1 MRELTGQDEMA
12 FLDRPPGGVHTR
24 LAGFAAAVEGA
35 APATLAGL
43 DLAAWEDRLLGLR
56 ARLLG
61 RRIEA
66 EAQCPSCGVVGNAAW
81 LKTRRKWRCRP
92 CLDRMTQMVRNG
104 EGRLLSYGFLTARA
118 A

>member
-1 MRELTGQDEMA
+1 MSRSVAMS
-12 FLDRPPGGVHTR
+12 
-24 LAGFAAAVEGA
+24 
-35 APATLAGL
+35 
-43 DLAAWEDRLLGLR
+43 LR
-56 ARLLG
+56 AFNALLPG
-61 RRIEA
+61 EDAARAWFERA
-66 EAQCPSCGVVGNAAW
+66 RWPHGPQCPSCGVVGNAAW